1 LICSAVA
8 LRLISGAA
16 GLIGVPSAEA
26 AYVVA
31 AWISWL
37 LPLATYEIVERLAKL
52 RLAIG

>member
-16 GLIGVPSAEA
+16 GLVGVPSPEE

-31 AWISWL
+31 AWGSWL
-37 LPLATYEIVERLAKL
+37 IPLAVYELIECLPTRRPLD
-52 RLAIG
+52 